1 MKNIYLKRE
10 GNNGKGKPYV
20 WDAYAS
26 KLSRG
31 MHVISRTCTALL
43 KIQSV
48 LVQRVRDKKVIG
60 RIYKLL
66 TDIYC
71 KLWTEGEF
79 IPSSF
84 RRLDSLQ
91 PSPPVAFPCSR
102 VNYIHICRIWFY
114 PGFQAS
120 TVGLGT

>member
-1 MKNIYLKRE
+1 MYLKRE
-10 GNNGKGKPYV
+10 RNEGKGKPYV

-31 MHVISRTCTALL
+31 MHVISRRRTALL
-43 KIQSV
+43 RIQSV
-48 LVQRVRDKKVIG
+48 LVQRGRDKKVIG

-84 RRLDSLQ
+84 R
-91 PSPPVAFPCSR
+91 
-102 VNYIHICRIWFY
+102 
-114 PGFQAS
+114 
-120 TVGLGT
+120 

>member
-1 MKNIYLKRE
+1 LIKKKFTPVKNIYLKRE
-10 GNNGKGKPYV
+10 GNNGKGKPYL

-26 KLSRG
+26 ELSKA
-31 MHVISRTCTALL
+31 MHVISRTCTVLL
-43 KIQSV
+43 RIQPV
-48 LVQRVRDKKVIG
+48 LVERVKDKKVIG

-84 RRLDSLQ
+84 R
-91 PSPPVAFPCSR
+91 
-102 VNYIHICRIWFY
+102 
-114 PGFQAS
+114 
-120 TVGLGT
+120 

>member
-1 MKNIYLKRE
+1 MYLKRE
-10 GNNGKGKPYV
+10 RNKGKGKPYV
-20 WDAYAS
+20 WDACAK

-31 MHVISRTCTALL
+31 MHIISRRRTALL
-43 KIQSV
+43 RIQSV
-48 LVQRVRDKKVIG
+48 LVQRGRDKKVIG

-84 RRLDSLQ
+84 R
-91 PSPPVAFPCSR
+91 
-102 VNYIHICRIWFY
+102 
-114 PGFQAS
+114 
-120 TVGLGT
+120 